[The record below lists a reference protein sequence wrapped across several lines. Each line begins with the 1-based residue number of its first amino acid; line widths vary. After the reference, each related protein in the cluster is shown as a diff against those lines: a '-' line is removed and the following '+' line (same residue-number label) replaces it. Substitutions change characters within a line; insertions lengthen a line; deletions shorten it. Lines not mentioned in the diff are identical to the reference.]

1 MNTSRIVVSTIA
13 VFAFCAGVS
22 SSEEVGVDELIQSI
36 RASEKLIHDLT
47 ANVSEYT
54 ITDNINGPEH
64 TDLYPE
70 DGLTGSGRWYFT
82 SGHLERLERTFLVID
97 AANESTRQLRQDMS
111 HDGER
116 YYKFMHSTQNGTITA
131 EFSDI
136 HVALRV
142 PRTFL
147 GYGLTTYG
155 PKNISLSDLLALGQD
170 TKIISHDSQ
179 IDGFSCIEVKTIM
192 KDDLRHPDA
201 FADRVVVWIDP
212 EHGFKP
218 RRIESYR
225 NDVGSLNIVHS
236 DIKLVE
242 AAPGIWL
249 PIEGYWSW
257 HAPKELEYIRE
268 DIPEEKIWYETT
280 EVRHAAFR
288 YESMVLLEKRMVV
301 DGYEVNSGLSKDFFR
316 YKFPPGAAVYDNI
329 LKEGYYVG
337 GGLTP

>member
-13 VFAFCAGVS
+13 VFAFCSGVS

-170 TKIISHDSQ
+170 AKIISHDSQ

-201 FADRVVVWIDP
+201 FADRVVVWI
-212 EHGFKP
+212 E
-218 RRIESYR
+218 
-225 NDVGSLNIVHS
+225 VT
-236 DIKLVE
+236 
-242 AAPGIWL
+242 
-249 PIEGYWSW
+249 PIFW
-257 HAPKELEYIRE
+257 
-268 DIPEEKIWYETT
+268 T
-280 EVRHAAFR
+280 
-288 YESMVLLEKRMVV
+288 
-301 DGYEVNSGLSKDFFR
+301 
-316 YKFPPGAAVYDNI
+316 GA
-329 LKEGYYVG
+329 
-337 GGLTP
+337 